1 MGRRDLRGSII
12 LRPSGWPDNRLREG
26 QAALA
31 AREYNLCKSSQEAPM
46 LFFVKARL
54 PDVPPVARE
63 LYLGMVVSTWEVI
76 KQLENDG
83 KVLAGGALIGQRSGI
98 VIADVASNE
107 ELSEMLNRL
116 PLSAYLEWE
125 VVPLVPAERAL
136 EDAKWT
142 LQHGPGQQRR

>member
-1 MGRRDLRGSII
+1 
-12 LRPSGWPDNRLREG
+12 
-26 QAALA
+26 
-31 AREYNLCKSSQEAPM
+31 M

-54 PDVPPVARE
+54 PDVPPVPRE

-107 ELSEMLNRL
+107 ELS
-116 PLSAYLEWE
+116 AYLEWE
-125 VVPLVPAERAL
+125 VTPLVPAERAL

>member
-1 MGRRDLRGSII
+1 
-12 LRPSGWPDNRLREG
+12 
-26 QAALA
+26 
-31 AREYNLCKSSQEAPM
+31 M
-46 LFFVKARL
+46 LFFVKASL
-54 PDVPPVARE
+54 PDVPPVPRE
-63 LYLGMVVSTWEVI
+63 LWLGMVVSTWEVI

-125 VVPLVPAERAL
+125 VTPLVAAERAL

>member
-1 MGRRDLRGSII
+1 
-12 LRPSGWPDNRLREG
+12 
-26 QAALA
+26 
-31 AREYNLCKSSQEAPM
+31 M
-46 LFFVKARL
+46 LFFVKAHL
-54 PDVPPVARE
+54 SDVPPVPRE

-83 KVLAGGALIGQRSGI
+83 KVVAGGALIGQRSGI

-136 EDAKWT
+136 EAAKWT
-142 LQHGPGQQRR
+142 LQHGPGQQRG